1 MVGTSLL
8 IALAALS
15 SFGNILTAAHPG
27 EHHDHDVVKREM
39 EIRHHIA
46 ESQKRESDAC
56 EGSFDV
62 ISRRE
67 RAIARRAETVR
78 KLRIERGID
87 PDCEYLD
94 KWLAFF

>member
-1 MVGTSLL
+1 MVGASLL
-8 IALAALS
+8 VALAALS
-15 SFGNILTAAHPG
+15 SFSNILTAAHPG

-62 ISRRE
+62 VARKE
-67 RAIARRAETVR
+67 RAIARRVETVR
-78 KLRIERGID
+78 RLRIERGID
-87 PDCEYLD
+87 PDR
-94 KWLAFF
+94 K